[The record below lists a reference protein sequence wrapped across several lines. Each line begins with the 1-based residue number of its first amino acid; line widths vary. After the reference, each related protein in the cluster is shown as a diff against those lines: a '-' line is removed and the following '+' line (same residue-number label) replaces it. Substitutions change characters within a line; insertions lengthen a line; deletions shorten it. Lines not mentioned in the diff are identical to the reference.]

1 MDKKKMLV
9 GLVATSAIVGANS
22 VKADEAV
29 KTEPVTPN
37 TTQTEAT
44 KTVAATEEAVKQAE
58 VKLTESQKASEVAE
72 AKAKDAEA
80 KVTESGK
87 ESKEAST
94 AVKNAEE
101 LVAKA
106 TPEEKKKVEDDIQ
119 EKEKLVTKAENV
131 LSESKKIDEKAD
143 KANQTQNKK
152 VSEAKKDVLNKATEV
167 REAED
172 AVKKAEDAF
181 DSATLVKAQKE
192 AKELEVKKTTAE
204 EKVKNLTSEVGEAN
218 KELTALKASGSEK
231 RLTLEKELK
240 NAGPEFLTEIV
251 THELERKDTP
261 DYESKTPA
269 LASDKMVARDGKT
282 YYIAANE
289 NVDFNGEKTEI
300 VEVKSE
306 EYFKKPHVIDY
317 KKVSEEVRNYLIEL
331 RKINGIDI
339 PVPEVTDKA
348 LKYAKAR
355 ADEMIEKDELSHA
368 TKLKKED
375 FGLRGSTENASAGT
389 LPYEDTVSEKELA
402 YNLIL
407 RYFNDYSNASSYGSE
422 TPSEANRMNY
432 GHRIP
437 LLAASGT
444 GIAVGSSFDEKSQF
458 GNYGTLQFVTDDP
471 NHPVYPTVEGSYTS
485 TWHLAKAENKDS
497 DMSHSEFYFNGKRV
511 KFLPKTTF
519 VYVWKETTHPK
530 NPAFEKAQEALNEF
544 KTKQEES
551 EKKLT
556 SALDGLN
563 KQLDD
568 AKTVLNA
575 ETTAL
580 TKANEKVA
588 ELTKSD
594 EEKVGVLKAAQE
606 ELTKREAK
614 MKDAEAELAKQ
625 NSELDRLTEIKKA
638 TTENVKKSEKVLLDA
653 KADLDSAKKHLQELA
668 NAPKLLEEAKKRS
681 EKANDDLEKTKV
693 ELNLAIKALK
703 EAKEKEEAAK
713 KHYEDVYNAYKTYL
727 KAKEDAEREAKIKK
741 EYEEAKKSGSTP
753 VAIVDAKGNI
763 VGYKAVPNIPT
774 APAKQ
779 APTSQVS
786 RSGKASSNQLPHT
799 GDSSSV
805 SLASSIVLFA
815 LGLLGLAS
823 KKKEN

>member
-9 GLVATSAIVGANS
+9 GLAATTVIVGANS
-22 VKADEAV
+22 VKADETA
-29 KTEPVTPN
+29 KTEPIAPN
-37 TTQTEAT
+37 TTQAETT
-44 KTVAATEEAVKQAE
+44 KAVAPTEEAVKQAE
-58 VKLTESQKASEVAE
+58 AKLTESKKASEVAE
-72 AKAKDAEA
+72 EKAKEAEV
-80 KVTESGK
+80 KVTESEK

-94 AVKNAEE
+94 AVKTAEE
-101 LVAKA
+101 LASKA
-106 TPEEKKKVEDDIQ
+106 TPEEKKKVEVDIQ

-143 KANQTQNKK
+143 KAIQAQNEK
-152 VSEAKKDVLNKATEV
+152 VSEAKKDVLNKAAEV
-167 REAED
+167 RESEN
-172 AVKKAEDAF
+172 AVKKAEEAF

-192 AKELEVKKTTAE
+192 VKELEVKKTTAE
-204 EKVKNLTSEVGEAN
+204 EKVKALTSEVGEVN
-218 KELTALKASGSEK
+218 KELTTLKASSSEK
-231 RLTLEKELK
+231 RSTLEKELK
-240 NAGPEFLTEIV
+240 NAGPEFLTEVV
-251 THELERKDTP
+251 THELERKETP
-261 DYESKTPA
+261 DFESKTPA
-269 LASDKMVARDGKT
+269 LTSNKMTARDGKT

-289 NVDFNGEKTEI
+289 DVDFNGEKTEI
-300 VEVKSE
+300 IEVKSK
-306 EYFKKPHVIDY
+306 EYFEKPHVIDY

-331 RKINGIDI
+331 RKINGINI

-355 ADEMIEKDELSHA
+355 SDEMIERDELSHA

-444 GIAVGSSFDEKSQF
+444 GIAVGSSFDEKSKY

-471 NHPVYPTVEGSYTS
+471 DHPVYPTVEGGYTS

-530 NPAFEKAQEALNEF
+530 NPAFEKAEKALNEF
-544 KTKQEES
+544 KTQQEES

-563 KQLDD
+563 KQLND
-568 AKTVLNA
+568 AKVVLSA

-588 ELTKSD
+588 ELTKSN
-594 EEKVGVLKAAQE
+594 EEKVNVLKAAQE
-606 ELTKREAK
+606 ELTKQEAK
-614 MKDAEAELAKQ
+614 MKDTETELAKQ

-638 TTENVKKSEKVLLDA
+638 TTENVKKSEKVLSDA
-653 KADLDSAKKHLQELA
+653 KTDLDNAKKHLQELA

-681 EKANDDLEKTKV
+681 EKANDDLAKAKA
-693 ELNLAIKALK
+693 ELDLAIKSLK
-703 EAKEKEEAAK
+703 EAKEKEEVAK
-713 KHYEDVYNAYKTYL
+713 KHHEDVYNAYKTYL

-741 EYEEAKKSGSTP
+741 EYEEAKKSGSAP

-763 VGYKAVPNIPT
+763 VGYKATPSIPT
-774 APAKQ
+774 TPAKQ
-779 APTSQVS
+779 TPASQAS
-786 RSGKASSNQLPHT
+786 CSGKASLNQLPNT

-805 SLASSIVLFA
+805 SLASSIGLFV
-815 LGLLGLAS
+815 LGLLGLTS

>member
-1 MDKKKMLV
+1 MDKKKMLI
-9 GLVATSAIVGANS
+9 GLAATTAIVGANS
-22 VKADEAV
+22 VKADETA
-29 KTEPVTPN
+29 KTEPIAPN
-37 TTQTEAT
+37 TTQAETT
-44 KTVAATEEAVKQAE
+44 KAVAPTEEAVKQAE
-58 VKLTESQKASEVAE
+58 AKLTESKKTSEAAE
-72 AKAKDAEA
+72 VKAKDAEV
-80 KVTESGK
+80 KVGESEK

-94 AVKNAEE
+94 AVKVVEE
-101 LVAKA
+101 LASKA
-106 TPEEKKKVEDDIQ
+106 TPEEKKKVEVDIQ

-143 KANQTQNKK
+143 KAIQAQNEK
-152 VSEAKKDVLNKATEV
+152 VSEAKKDVLNKAAEV
-167 REAED
+167 RESEN
-172 AVKKAEDAF
+172 AVKKAEEAF

-192 AKELEVKKTTAE
+192 VKELEVKKTTAE
-204 EKVKNLTSEVGEAN
+204 EKVKALTSEVGEVN
-218 KELTALKASGSEK
+218 KELTTLKASSSEK
-231 RLTLEKELK
+231 RSTLEKELK

-251 THELERKDTP
+251 THELERKQTP
-261 DYESKTPA
+261 DFESKTPA
-269 LASDKMVARDGKT
+269 LTSDKMVARDGKT

-289 NVDFNGEKTEI
+289 DVDFNGEKTEVI
-300 VEVKSE
+300 EVKSKE
-306 EYFKKPHVIDY
+306 DFEKPHVIDY

-331 RKINGIDI
+331 RKINGINI

-355 ADEMIEKDELSHA
+355 SDEMIEKDELSHA

-444 GIAVGSSFDEKSQF
+444 GIAVGSSFDEKSKY

-471 NHPVYPTVEGSYTS
+471 NHPVYPTVEGSYSS

-530 NPAFEKAQEALNEF
+530 NPEFEKAQQALNEF
-544 KTKQEES
+544 KTQQEES

-556 SALDGLN
+556 SALDSLN

-568 AKTVLNA
+568 AKVVLNA

-588 ELTKSD
+588 ELTKSN
-594 EEKVGVLKAAQE
+594 EEKAGVLKAAQE
-606 ELTKREAK
+606 ELIKREAK

-638 TTENVKKSEKVLLDA
+638 TTGNVKKSEKVLLDA
-653 KADLDSAKKHLQELA
+653 KADLDNAKKQLQELA

-681 EKANDDLEKTKV
+681 EKADANLAKAKT
-693 ELNLAIKALK
+693 ELDLAIKALK
-703 EAKEKEEAAK
+703 EAKEKKEIAK

-763 VGYKAVPNIPT
+763 VGYKSAPNIPT
-774 APAKQ
+774 TPAKQ
-779 APTSQVS
+779 TPTSQVS
-786 RSGKASSNQLPHT
+786 RSGKASSNQLPNT

-805 SLASSIVLFA
+805 SLASSIGLFA
-815 LGLLGLAS
+815 LGLLGLTS